1 MKTWLYF
8 LTAGSAVCLV
18 VYLLYC
24 RGIAVTKRITAV
36 LFVFRTGKNGD
47 RASLNSCTGW
57 VRRVGRFRASGIYT
71 FTLDCQLSKGDAAVS
86 LLDKDKRE
94 LLRLDRISAGGDQ
107 VVEAVAAAAGITIP
121 ADDRGVLRRW
131 FDRRMV
137 QWQNIR

>member
-1 MKTWLYF
+1 MDMKTWLCF

-24 RGIAVTKRITAV
+24 RGIAVAKRVTAV
-36 LFVFRTGKNGD
+36 LFVFRTGRNGD

-57 VRRVGRFRASGIYT
+57 VRHRGRFRESGIYT

-94 LLRLDRISAGGDQ
+94 LLRLDRTSVSGTITLCRENRYELYWRFQNATGTCGLYWKSNSA
-107 VVEAVAAAAGITIP
+107 I
-121 ADDRGVLRRW
+121 
-131 FDRRMV
+131 
-137 QWQNIR
+137 

>member
-1 MKTWLYF
+1 M
-8 LTAGSAVCLV
+8 
-18 VYLLYC
+18 
-24 RGIAVTKRITAV
+24 TKRITAV
-36 LFVFRTGKNGD
+36 LFVFWKGKNGD
-47 RASLNSCTGW
+47 RVSLNSCTGW
-57 VRRVGRFRASGIYT
+57 VRRVEKFRASGIYT
-71 FTLDCQLSKGDAAVS
+71 FTLDCQLSKGDAAVL

>member
-1 MKTWLYF
+1 MDMKTWLYF

-36 LFVFRTGKNGD
+36 LFVFRTGKMGTEP
-47 RASLNSCTGW
+47 LNSCTGW
-57 VRRVGRFRASGIYT
+57 VRRVERFRTSGIYT

-94 LLRLDRISAGGDQ
+94 LLRLDRISAGGT
-107 VVEAVAAAAGITIP
+107 VALCRENRYYLCWRFHGATGTCGLHWKSGSAI
-121 ADDRGVLRRW
+121 
-131 FDRRMV
+131 
-137 QWQNIR
+137 